1 MRAEHVKAWLRGALE
16 EEDPESQGNFV
27 GNGDNWKLFVK
38 LVQAVWTHGI
48 IPRQMLWSIVV
59 LIPKGRGD
67 YRGIGLLEPIWKVLK
82 RIMDRRLDAIELHDC
97 LHGCRAHRGTG
108 TGVIK
113 AKLAQQLSYL
123 ELKPFYGVFLDLKKA
138 FDSMDRERCIMIL
151 EGYGT
156 GPRMIRLIPGYW
168 RDAIMVCR
176 ALGNYGTPFKA
187 GRGVT
192 QGGPLSAKLFNIMVD
207 AVTRKWFRE
216 LREGGD
222 YKEWELDFYVDDAYL
237 ASRDAE
243 FLHRALDLLVSL
255 FARVGLETI
264 VSKTQTMICTP
275 GSIRTQLPADSYRRL
290 RRGRVTAAEW
300 NARDVECLKCGK
312 MVKSAS
318 LRRHLAMHKVYQQ
331 TVVAEEMLIC

>member
-1 MRAEHVKAWLRGALE
+1 
-16 EEDPESQGNFV
+16 
-27 GNGDNWKLFVK
+27 
-38 LVQAVWTHGI
+38 
-48 IPRQMLWSIVV
+48 MLWSIVV
-59 LIPKGRGD
+59 LIPKGGGD
-67 YRGIGLLEPIWKVLK
+67 YQGIGLLGPIWKVLE

-97 LHGCRAHRGTG
+97 LHGCRAHCGTG
-108 TGVIK
+108 TGVIE

-151 EGYGT
+151 EGHGA
-156 GPRMIRLIPGYW
+156 GPRMIRLIRGYW

-176 ALGNYGTPFKA
+176 AMGNYGTPFKA

-207 AVTRKWFRE
+207 PVAREWLRE

-222 YKEWELDFYVDDAYL
+222 YAVWELDELMSTFFAIYVDDTYL

-243 FLHRALDLLVSL
+243 FLQCVLDLLVSL
-255 FARVGLETI
+255 FERVGLETN

-275 GSIRTQLPADSYRRL
+275 GRIRTQLPADSYWRL
-290 RRGRVTAAEW
+290 RRSRVTAAEW
-300 NARDVECLKCGK
+300 NARDAECLKCEK
-312 MVKSAS
+312 MVKATS
-318 LRRHLAMHKVYQQ
+318 LRRHLVDMHNVYQQ
-331 TVVAEEMLIC
+331 TVVAEEMLICRLVETYVVSESSPVGLSCPFPECGGFLKSGWMMR